1 MQKRIDFR
9 SMTGFGHGEVS
20 NDKNQKVTVEMKSVN
35 HRYCDISLKLP
46 KKLAMFEANIRNI
59 MKEYASRGKID
70 IYVSYEDLSETAV
83 SLHYNQAMAEEY
95 MQVFKKM
102 QEDFNIE
109 TKITAEALAKYPEV
123 VTIEEVQQ
131 DEEVWWELLEAALR
145 QAAEKFVETR
155 TIEGANLKRDLLG
168 KLDQMAADVAFIEER
183 SPQIIAEYRSKLEEK
198 VKEFLEDSTIEE
210 NRIAAEVTL
219 YADKIAVDEE
229 IVRLQSHISSM
240 TDVLESD
247 ESIGRKLDFMAQ
259 EMNRE
264 ANTILSK
271 SSDVDL
277 ADHAIELKTNVEKVR
292 EQIQNIE

>member
-1 MQKRIDFR
+1 MIR

-229 IVRLQSHISSM
+229 IVRLQSHTSSM

>member
-1 MQKRIDFR
+1 MIR

-168 KLDQMAADVAFIEER
+168 KLDQMAADVTFIEER

-229 IVRLQSHISSM
+229 LVRLQSHISSM

>member
-1 MQKRIDFR
+1 MIR

-240 TDVLESD
+240 TDVLESA